1 MIYYGSAF
9 DPITTAHEAII
20 EKLKSY
26 GEKLVIGISANDEKL
41 YTESFENRVNLV
53 NYAINQDNGLDILK
67 QTERTFAFI
76 ENNFKGETV
85 NLCIGSDNMDRILK
99 GDAGGWKNTDK
110 LINRVNKFYVV
121 PRDSNVHYDMPG
133 KIEILDIDLSKYS
146 TVSSSSVRYKLL
158 KDPMIPF
165 SMDLGLSVNAYQWI
179 KRYELY
185 KQNPDDYLT
194 KEAAYILTHSSSD
207 YPRPSVT
214 ADIVATWSESVL
226 LIRRG
231 NYPYKNYFALPGGFF
246 NPIDYIDPH
255 TGERNKADL
264 DINYTAQRE
273 LFEETKLAVELKRFK
288 QIKTYAHKFDPR
300 GRIVDIAF
308 SVELTKDD
316 VNAINSVVAGDD
328 AIEVRW
334 FPINRLPK
342 LAFHHEQIIKD
353 WLESKEV
360 R

>member
-26 GEKLVIGISANDEKL
+26 GEKLVIGISANDEKN
-41 YTESFENRVNLV
+41 YTESFENRVNLL
-53 NYAINQDNGLDILK
+53 NYAINQDNNLDVLE
-67 QTERTFAFI
+67 QTERTFTFI

-110 LINRVNKFYVV
+110 LINRVNKFYVI
-121 PRDSNVHYDMPG
+121 PRNANVHYDMPD
-133 KIEILDIDLSKYS
+133 KIELIDIDLSKYS
-146 TVSSSSVRYKLL
+146 NVSSTSVRNALL
-158 KDPMIPF
+158 RNPMTPF

-185 KQNPDDYLT
+185 KQNPDDYQT
-194 KEAAYILTHSSSD
+194 QEAAYILTHSSSD

-214 ADIVATWSESVL
+214 ADIVVTYNNKVL

-231 NYPYKNYFALPGGFF
+231 NYPYKNYWSLPGGFF
-246 NPIDYIDPH
+246 NPIDYTDPH
-255 TGERNKADL
+255 TGEINKADL
-264 DINYTAQRE
+264 DINFTAQRE
-273 LFEETKLAVELKRFK
+273 LKEETGLEVALNRFK

-300 GRIVDIAF
+300 GRIVDVAF
-308 SVELTKDD
+308 SVELTKSDFD
-316 VNAINSVVAGDD
+316 LVNSAIAGDD
-328 AIEVRW
+328 ATELEW
-334 FPINRLPK
+334 FKLTDLPL
-342 LAFHHEQIIKD
+342 LAFHHTKIICDWDEQH
-353 WLESKEV
+353 V